1 MFRAFGEAY
10 RSRYV
15 PTFGQQRAFDAIVAC
30 RTAAKGGHLDVCDHC
45 GHEVPAYNSCLDRH
59 CMKCQSLRQAKWV
72 LERMRR
78 VLPVPYFHVVFTLP
92 SELQQLA
99 RRNQRVFYKLL
110 FDTASRTLLDL
121 AADPKWLGATPGITA
136 VLHTWRRD
144 LGYHPHA
151 HCIVTGGGLSPDGSR
166 WVSAGGRSRFLFPV
180 KVLSALFRGKFLARL
195 TQLVDDGQLD
205 LGDDVEVERHA
216 FAELKDRLHRKKWV
230 VYAKR
235 PFAGPKQVFRYLG
248 LYTHRVGMSNHRLL
262 EMDAEDVTF
271 STKNGETATISGVE
285 FIRRFLQ
292 HILPARFVKIRHYGV
307 HAPSNVNTKLEQAR
321 AVLAAEGETT
331 NPEPVPST
339 VRELLE
345 RLTGTDPRR
354 CPACKV
360 GFLRRFAINAATGE
374 IASAPLPEPDT

>member
-15 PTFGQQRAFDAIVAC
+15 LTPGQQRAFDAIVAC
-30 RTAAKGGHLDVCDHC
+30 RTEALGGHLDVCNHC
-45 GHEVPAYNSCLDRH
+45 GHEVPAYNSCLNRH

-92 SELQQLA
+92 SELQPLA

-151 HCIVTGGGLSPDGSR
+151 HCIVTGGGLSPDGTR
-166 WVSAGGRSRFLFPV
+166 WLSAGRGRFLFPV
-180 KVLSALFRGKFLARL
+180 RVLSALFRGKFLARL
-195 TQLVDDGQLD
+195 TRLVDDGDLD
-205 LGDDVEVERHA
+205 LGEDVEVERQA
-216 FAELKDRLHRKKWV
+216 FAELRDALYRKQWV

-248 LYTHRVGMSNHRLL
+248 LYTHRVGMSNHRLRD
-262 EMDAEDVTF
+262 MNADDVTF
-271 STKNGETATISGVE
+271 DTKNGETTTISGIE
-285 FIRRFLQ
+285 FVRRFLL
-292 HILPARFVKIRHYGV
+292 HVLPARFVKIRHYGL
-307 HAPSNVNTKLEQAR
+307 HSAANVNTKLEQAR
-321 AVLAAEGETT
+321 AALAAQGESIT
-331 NPEPVPST
+331 PDPVPST
-339 VRELLE
+339 WRELLE

-354 CPACKV
+354 CPVCKV
-360 GFLRRFAINAATGE
+360 GVLHRFAINSVTGE
-374 IASAPLPEPDT
+374 IAWTPLPEPDT